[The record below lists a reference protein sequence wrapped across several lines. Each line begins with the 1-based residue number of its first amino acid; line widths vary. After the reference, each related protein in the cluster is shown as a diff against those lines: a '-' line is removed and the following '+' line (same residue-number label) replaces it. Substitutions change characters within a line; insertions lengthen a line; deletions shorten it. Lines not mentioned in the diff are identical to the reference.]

1 MLAEPSN
8 PDLQTDATAS
18 ESSKGDAL
26 ERRCFLWVRLLRC
39 VAGGETETV
48 DADVFQHF
56 ANAPGPEPFSFHPAE
71 RKSPNTWGWNSGA
84 SARLAKLLRDIR
96 AETPPVSSRSVH
108 EVQGGFEAGP
118 GPGGPGLVPAL
129 PIAKAAEPLELGETA
144 SSFPTG
150 LVSTSDSLT
159 LSASPAGVAEER
171 TRPACG
177 YAACDMGVV
186 RPMRKQMI
194 RASQLQAI
202 WVLSRWPKRAILKET
217 PMEADPEVGCREEA
231 AVTLPEGDAGASLAE
246 VAPRAPSEVDSEPS
260 SIDRLGDKEK
270 QALAA
275 AHQTLTEMAKLLLEA
290 AVESPAASP
299 RPEATDD

>member
-150 LVSTSDSLT
+150 DAVAPP
-159 LSASPAGVAEER
+159 ASPEVH
-171 TRPACG
+171 PASIQSSP
-177 YAACDMGVV
+177 VSLI
-186 RPMRKQMI
+186 K
-194 RASQLQAI
+194 
-202 WVLSRWPKRAILKET
+202 
-217 PMEADPEVGCREEA
+217 EVGCREEA

>member
-18 ESSKGDAL
+18 ESSKG
-26 ERRCFLWVRLLRC
+26 
-39 VAGGETETV
+39 ETETV

-56 ANAPGPEPFSFHPAE
+56 ANASLHLQE
-71 RKSPNTWGWNSGA
+71 
-84 SARLAKLLRDIR
+84 LAKLLRDIR

-159 LSASPAGVAEER
+159 LSASPAGVAEEVAPLLSAEGNAER
-171 TRPACG
+171 DLAEGTPADSPTLPEADAEADVTLHPSALDPSEPVAG
-177 YAACDMGVV
+177 DAVA
-186 RPMRKQMI
+186 PP
-194 RASQLQAI
+194 AS
-202 WVLSRWPKRAILKET
+202 PEAILKET

>member
-1 MLAEPSN
+1 MPMLAEPSA
-8 PDLQTDATAS
+8 QAS
-18 ESSKGDAL
+18 ESSKG
-26 ERRCFLWVRLLRC
+26 
-39 VAGGETETV
+39 ETETV
-48 DADVFQHF
+48 DVLQHF
-56 ANAPGPEPFSFHPAE
+56 ANASLHLQE
-71 RKSPNTWGWNSGA
+71 
-84 SARLAKLLRDIR
+84 LAKLLRDIR

-108 EVQGGFEAGP
+108 EAQGGLEAGP
-118 GPGGPGLVPAL
+118 GPGPGGPALVPVL
-129 PIAKAAEPLELGETA
+129 PIAKAAEPLELGETD

-159 LSASPAGVAEER
+159 LSASPAGVDEEVAPLLSAEGNAER
-171 TRPACG
+171 ELAEGTPADSPTLHEADAEADVTLHPSALDSSEPG
-177 YAACDMGVV
+177 AGDAVA
-186 RPMRKQMI
+186 PS
-194 RASQLQAI
+194 A
-202 WVLSRWPKRAILKET
+202 PPEAILKEA
-217 PMEADPEVGCREEA
+217 PMEADSEEGCREEA

-246 VAPRAPSEVDSEPS
+246 VAPKAPSEVDSEPS